1 MNNYV
6 LLSDKKRDIDN
17 ALLLISIKSF
27 KDSSSVFGMQFVL
40 ERQLAFPVILFL
52 VYLPPSSVL
61 EMDFTWKKLTLDFDL
76 TIFTQKYK

>member
-40 ERQLAFPVILFL
+40 ERQLAFPVILFFGL
-52 VYLPPSSVL
+52 FASFFGIGDGFHMEKNSRSI
-61 EMDFTWKKLTLDFDL
+61 LT
-76 TIFTQKYK
+76 